1 MDKAGLSHAVQSR
14 DISETDFR
22 VLCREA
28 LWRCVFC
35 RLPHQWLQPGKG
47 KICRALCDFSQANCS
62 DQSGPQPLFCG
73 PVLTRVAECAS
84 GS

>member
-47 KICRALCDFSQANCS
+47 KILRVPGALISPRRTAQTRAGRSPCSVALC
-62 DQSGPQPLFCG
+62 
-73 PVLTRVAECAS
+73 
-84 GS
+84 